1 MTKRLASTNKIVNTL
16 DKNIQLTTGF
26 RHTLKEKKL
35 FAYIMK
41 KYKIKTD
48 TELAKFIYSS
58 GSQIS
63 QLRNDRLY
71 ISPRLILSIY
81 DRTDLSIEDIRRMAR
96 EDC

>member
-16 DKNIQLTTGF
+16 DKNIQLTTGY

-41 KYKIKTD
+41 KYKIKND
-48 TELAKFIYSS
+48 TELAKFLYSS
-58 GSQIS
+58 TSQIS
-63 QLRNDRLY
+63 QVRNDKIY
-71 ISPRLILSIY
+71 ISPRLILCVY
-81 DRTDLSIEDIRRMAR
+81 DRTDLSIEDIRSMAR